1 MPEEDPIH
9 ALAELLRESEVPL
22 AVFRDRFARSAFYDP
37 YYRIM
42 IIAAVLDICGK
53 ESSSG
58 QRSIQ
63 GSRLK
68 LLQFIGSRP
77 WLLAMVQEWS
87 RTRSSGRFPILSPQR
102 IRRGFLG
109 DTTHD
114 QVVDLLVAHGTL
126 IRASGKLIASD
137 AGPLGSL
144 YALAVRRELFV
155 AERET
160 LVKLSGTTI
169 VNKMLEGE

>member
-1 MPEEDPIH
+1 MPEKDPIH
-9 ALAELLRESEVPL
+9 ALAELLRASEVPL

-42 IIAAVLDICGK
+42 VIAAVLGIFGK
-53 ESSSG
+53 EGASG

-87 RTRSSGRFPILSPQR
+87 STRNSGRFSVLSPQR

-114 QVVDLLVAHGTL
+114 QVVDLLAAHGVL
-126 IRASGKLIASD
+126 IRAKGKLIASD

-144 YALAVRRELFV
+144 YELAVRRELFV

-160 LVKLSGTTI
+160 LVELSGITI